1 MRMAVL
7 TTFLVFVLL
16 IAIGLGLYGVV
27 LYNGLIQVKHSVD
40 QAFANIDVLLKQRRD
55 ELPKLIDSVR
65 SYMVY
70 ERDLLDRITQ
80 LRAKTGAPS
89 TGEAERLQA
98 EGQLSAG
105 LSRLFAVAENYPD
118 LKANQNFLQLQ
129 GRISALEEQIAHRRE
144 FYNEAVNINNV
155 RMEQLPGSLLAG
167 AAGLRRRALFEASA
181 EERAD
186 VWIGDALRI
195 PG

>member
-80 LRAKTGAPS
+80 LRVKTGAAS

-118 LKANQNFLQLQ
+118 LKANQNFMQLQ

-167 AAGLRRRALFEASA
+167 AAGLRRHALFEASA

-186 VWIGDALRI
+186 VSIGDALRI

>member
-27 LYNGLIQVKHSVD
+27 LYNGLIQVKHGVD

-80 LRAKTGAPS
+80 LRVKTGAAS

-118 LKANQNFLQLQ
+118 LKANQNFMQLQ

-181 EERAD
+181 VERAD
-186 VWIGDALRI
+186 VVIGQALKLS
-195 PG
+195 

>member
-1 MRMAVL
+1 MRMAVV

-16 IAIGLGLYGVV
+16 IAIGLGMYGVV
-27 LYNGLIQVKHSVD
+27 LYNGLIQVKHGVD

-80 LRAKTGAPS
+80 LRVKTGAAS

-118 LKANQNFLQLQ
+118 LKANQNFMQLQ

-155 RMEQLPGSLLAG
+155 RMEQLPDAMLARF
-167 AAGLRRRALFEASA
+167 AGLVRRALFEASA
-181 EERAD
+181 DERAD
-186 VWIGDALRI
+186 VDVGRALKLS
-195 PG
+195 